1 LKLYWYEF
9 KNKHVCDLPI
19 TFCSPTLCVICAE
32 DGRLERWII
41 RCKNRLEKTKT
52 SVDMY
57 YSLKTVMPEIM
68 LERDPSSQWFQEVVN
83 VA

>member
-1 LKLYWYEF
+1 LYEF
-9 KNKHVCDLPI
+9 KNIHVSDLPI
-19 TFCSPTLCVICAE
+19 TLHIQTFCVVCAE

-57 YSLKTVMPEIM
+57 YSLKTSTPDIM
-68 LERDPSSQWFQEVVN
+68 LERDPSSQWFQKTVN